1 MAYLV
6 KGKKKTHFNI
16 NAQKMVRFHMKT
28 IREILLFLFFILF
41 LIVGPWSEWV
51 GEYRQY
57 VYYSQVFLFFNYIFR
72 IV

>member
-1 MAYLV
+1 
-6 KGKKKTHFNI
+6 
-16 NAQKMVRFHMKT
+16 MVRFHMKT